1 MQVFRLR
8 QRLIQDY
15 GMHARSFIEIIEHP
29 LCCSYCRLGAAVRN
43 TPLPRNVIADGR
55 L

>member
-15 GMHARSFIEIIEHP
+15 GMHARSFIEIISIP
-29 LCCSYCRLGAAVRN
+29 SVV
-43 TPLPRNVIADGR
+43 PIVD
-55 L
+55 